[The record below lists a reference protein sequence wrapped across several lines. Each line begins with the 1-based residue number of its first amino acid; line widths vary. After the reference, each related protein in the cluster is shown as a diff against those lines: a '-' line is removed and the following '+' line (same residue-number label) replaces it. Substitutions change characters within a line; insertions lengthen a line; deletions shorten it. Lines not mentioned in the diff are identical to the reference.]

1 MIINVKD
8 KELAAVGISVAAGC
22 RPCTDYHFEKVA
34 AAGATSGEIRQAL
47 ADALCVKRSAAD
59 IMETHALVQLGH
71 PLAGDCGCSDGNDRT
86 GELVKIGAAYAVSCT
101 ENLDK
106 HLALGKA
113 LGITDEEIAEIIKLA
128 AFIKDKAA
136 SHVEK
141 LVCAETQDASPALKA
156 GGKTCC

>member
-1 MIINVKD
+1 MSINVKD

-22 RPCTDYHFEKVA
+22 RPCTDYHLKKVA
-34 AAGATSGEIRQAL
+34 ESGAPSEEIRQAV

-59 IMETHALVQLGH
+59 IMEAHALVQLGQ
-71 PLAGDCGCSDGNDRT
+71 PQADDCGCGDGNDRT
-86 GELVKIGAAYAVSCT
+86 GELVKIGAAYAVNCT
-101 ENLDK
+101 ENLEK
-106 HLALGKA
+106 HRALGKA

-141 LVCAETQDASPALKA
+141 LVCAETRDASAELKV